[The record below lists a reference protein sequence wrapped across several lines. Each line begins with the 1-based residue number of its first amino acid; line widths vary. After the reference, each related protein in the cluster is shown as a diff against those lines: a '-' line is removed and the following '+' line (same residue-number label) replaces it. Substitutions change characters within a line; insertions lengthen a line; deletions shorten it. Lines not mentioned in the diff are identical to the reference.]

1 MTFESLFLEAL
12 PISIILLLI
21 PIIIWDL
28 IWKGVGLWKSARNN
42 QAIWFFFILI
52 VNSVGILPI
61 IYILFFQKKRRK

>member
-12 PISIILLLI
+12 PISIVLLLI

-28 IWKGVGLWKSARNN
+28 VWKGIGLWKSARNN

-61 IYILFFQKKRRK
+61 IYILFFQKKKRK